1 MIVFPNC
8 KINLGLTVI
17 RKRND
22 GYHDLETVFYP
33 VPLTEVLEVIPASA
47 EEGVTLF
54 TTGLPVGG
62 DRNNNLCVKAYRL
75 LKNDFPHLPAV
86 HLYLHKAIPVGAG
99 LGGGSAD
106 GAFALKLLNQQY
118 KLGLTPGQLADYALQ
133 LGSDCPFFI
142 LNKPC
147 YATGR
152 GEIMEEIPVDL
163 SGYAMLLVN
172 PGIHIDTA
180 WAFNALSSVKA
191 AQPPAERQPIKDS
204 IAQPVNAWKAA
215 LVNDFEAPVFRRHPL
230 LRQLKERLYR
240 QGALYAGM
248 SGSGSTV
255 FGLFEKNSMPELSF
269 PDGYMVVSIK
279 AISGSDDLKKIPV
292 WY

>member
-33 VPLTEVLEVIPASA
+33 VPLTEVLEVIPVSA

-62 DRNNNLCVKAYRL
+62 DPDNNLCVKAYRL

-86 HLYLHKAIPVGAG
+86 HLYLHKAIPIGAG

-106 GAFALKLLNQQY
+106 GAFTLKLLNQQY
-118 KLGLTPGQLADYALQ
+118 KLGLTSGQLTNYALQ
-133 LGSDCPFFI
+133 LGSDCPFFM

-172 PGIHIDTA
+172 PGIHINTA
-180 WAFNALSSVKA
+180 WAFSVLSPVKA
-191 AQPPAERQPIKDS
+191 AEPQRLKDI

-215 LVNDFEAPVFRRHPL
+215 LVNDFEAPVFSQYPQ

-255 FGLFEKNSMPELSF
+255 FGLFEKNSMPEMSF
-269 PDGYMVVSIK
+269 PDGYTVVRMK
-279 AISGSDDLKKIPV
+279 AIV
-292 WY
+292 